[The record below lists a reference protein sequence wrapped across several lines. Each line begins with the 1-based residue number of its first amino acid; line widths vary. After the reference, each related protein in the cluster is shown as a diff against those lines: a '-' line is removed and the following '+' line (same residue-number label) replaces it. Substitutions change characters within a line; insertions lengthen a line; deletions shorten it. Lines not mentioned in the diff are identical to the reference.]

1 MKNYG
6 DTIRLLREEVGLSQ
20 KQLAEAVDYESGVAI
35 SLIEANKRK
44 VDLETFEKILKVCGY
59 KLDIK
64 RAPSIQIN

>member
-6 DTIRLLREEVGLSQ
+6 DTIRLLREEVGLNQ
-20 KQLAEAVDYESGVAI
+20 TQLAEAIGYETATAI

-44 VDLETFEKILKVCGY
+44 VDLEIFEKILKVCGY

-64 RAPSIQIN
+64 RAPSIQI